1 MTDREQVQEQYR
13 KMYDAM
19 IRKDCAGL
27 DAVLDDGFV
36 LVHMTGM
43 RQSKEAFIRAV
54 EDGTLNYFSA
64 KHENMPIELNGDQAE
79 LTGQSVVAA
88 AVFGGGRHT
97 WRLQQRLTLQKRDGV
112 WRVTRSVAS
121 TY

>member
-1 MTDREQVQEQYR
+1 MTDREQIQEQYR

-19 IRKDCAGL
+19 IRKDRSGL
-27 DAVLDDGFV
+27 DAVLDEGFV
-36 LVHMTGM
+36 LVHMTGL
-43 RQSKEAFIRAV
+43 RQNKEAFIRAV

-64 KHENMPIELNGDQAE
+64 KHENMPVELSGDQAE
-79 LTGQSVVAA
+79 LTGQSVVSA

-112 WRVTRSVAS
+112 WRITRSVAS